1 MRVDDARISSPC
13 DEDWDRMHPAA
24 DGSRRFCDRCRK
36 DVHDL
41 SALGP
46 EQARALLA
54 GATQPI
60 CISYEH
66 REGELV
72 FAPPRSNLVP
82 LARLARA
89 ASLSLAL
96 AACDGNEP
104 EIAGEIVDE
113 PLLIEQEGVRVEIP
127 ARPPAPPPPQAEP
140 CEPEVEPKRTPRL
153 QKTEPR
159 RIMGGMTKPAKTAGV
174 YVPD

>member
-1 MRVDDARISSPC
+1 MRVDDARITSPC

-24 DGSRRFCDRCRK
+24 DGSRRYCDRCCK

-46 EQARALLA
+46 ERARALLA

-60 CISYEH
+60 CISYAH
-66 REGELV
+66 HEGELV
-72 FAPPRSNLVP
+72 FAAARSPFVP

-96 AACDGNEP
+96 AACDRNEP

-127 ARPPAPPPPQAEP
+127 AKAPAPAPPQAEP
-140 CEPEVEPKRTPRL
+140 CEPERKPTARGK
-153 QKTEPR
+153 KTEPP
-159 RIMGGMTKPAKTAGV
+159 RIMGGMTRPQKTAGV

>member
-1 MRVDDARISSPC
+1 MRVDEAAIASPC

-46 EQARALLA
+46 EHARALLA
-54 GATQPI
+54 AASQPI

-72 FAPPRSNLVP
+72 FASPPTPLVP
-82 LARLARA
+82 LGRLARA
-89 ASLSLAL
+89 ASLSFAL
-96 AACDGNEP
+96 AACTAGAP
-104 EIAGEIVDE
+104 EIAGEIVEE
-113 PLLIEQEGVRVEIP
+113 PPLIEQQTVHVEIP
-127 ARPPAPPPPQAEP
+127 ASLPTPEPPPQAEP
-140 CEPEVEPKRTPRL
+140 CEPEPEPKPKPERTRG
-153 QKTEPR
+153 R
-159 RIMGGMTKPAKTAGV
+159 AVKTAGV
-174 YVPD
+174 FYPL